1 MSPSHFQLIKL
12 LAVVYG
18 SFEEEEKK
26 KFKKLFK
33 HKLLVDMIVHSG
45 HSMPLICCFSV

>member
-1 MSPSHFQLIKL
+1 MDETVHTAWPCTYVSLFGFIAQL

-33 HKLLVDMIVHSG
+33 HKLLVLH
-45 HSMPLICCFSV
+45 

>member
-1 MSPSHFQLIKL
+1 MQL

-33 HKLLVDMIVHSG
+33 HKLLVLSRAK
-45 HSMPLICCFSV
+45 